1 MDLSDSLNT
10 NYSMCVGCRSNRGN
24 GPLTSTVVLEV
35 ILVLVFIFGSLLN
48 TILVAVFCRRRGFRS
63 HMSNRFL
70 INLVAAN
77 LLITFV
83 LVPLIFVDLIW
94 PMKDYGYLPFYCYI
108 LRGTTTLT
116 SSASIFGQLLIGIDQ
131 YVAVINPL
139 HYHRNVNEFRCKMM
153 CLSAWI
159 ISLGLVIISS
169 VDHSNEYQF
178 VANLL
183 CLTLEYV
190 IPIGA
195 VLVIYF

>member
-1 MDLSDSLNT
+1 M
-10 NYSMCVGCRSNRGN
+10 
-24 GPLTSTVVLEV
+24 
-35 ILVLVFIFGSLLN
+35 
-48 TILVAVFCRRRGFRS
+48 
-63 HMSNRFL
+63 
-70 INLVAAN
+70 
-77 LLITFV
+77 
-83 LVPLIFVDLIW
+83 
-94 PMKDYGYLPFYCYI
+94 
-108 LRGTTTLT
+108 
-116 SSASIFGQLLIGIDQ
+116 IGIDQ

-195 VLVIYF
+195 VLVIYFRIFIAARSNSIKTRRNSSCSMTQEGVLSHNTVCIFIKKFNHINLSNHGEKLETITILLFGHLLVI

>member
-1 MDLSDSLNT
+1 M
-10 NYSMCVGCRSNRGN
+10 
-24 GPLTSTVVLEV
+24 
-35 ILVLVFIFGSLLN
+35 
-48 TILVAVFCRRRGFRS
+48 
-63 HMSNRFL
+63 
-70 INLVAAN
+70 
-77 LLITFV
+77 
-83 LVPLIFVDLIW
+83 
-94 PMKDYGYLPFYCYI
+94 
-108 LRGTTTLT
+108 
-116 SSASIFGQLLIGIDQ
+116 IGIDQ

-195 VLVIYF
+195 VLVIYFRIFIAARSNSIKTRRNSSCSMTQEGVLSNNTVCIFIKKFNYINLSRDYSRMDWKALAFFPKLKP